1 MDWQLLSLLGVGV
14 AAAVSPCPLATNI
27 AAVGFISR
35 DLDSRRK
42 SLTASACYTLG
53 RVLAYVLIGFLVSEG
68 LSSAPMLSYWM
79 QEELPVYLGPVMMA
93 TGLVIL
99 GFLPFFSFGKR
110 PDGETAQ
117 RLIRRTGM
125 FGALALGFLF
135 ALAMCPPSAA
145 LFFGTAI
152 PCSAQGGSEGA
163 WFGISLFGVGTA
175 LPVIVFSLLFVFST
189 RRAAAVMRHMLRIQQ
204 VMKMV
209 TGWFFLLLGGYWLF
223 SKILLV

>member
-117 RLIRRTGM
+117 RLLKRTGM

-152 PCSAQGGSEGA
+152 PWSAQAGSEGA

-175 LPVIVFSLLFVFST
+175 LPVVVFSLLFVFSA
-189 RRAAAVMRHMLRIQQ
+189 RRATAVMRHMPQIQQ
-204 VMKMV
+204 VMKIV